1 MISRLLIRN
10 FRSVR
15 LAEIKLGPMNAF
27 IGRNN
32 AGKSN
37 IMKAL
42 HLVLGEIYPSIR
54 SFDDKDFHNYDKS
67 QTIQIEARFDAP
79 LTVNSRVQ
87 GFRSHGRGIEHR
99 ARRSHCKAWA
109 AVARRIRVCA
119 GEVD

>member
-1 MISRLLIRN
+1 IISRLLIRN

-87 GFRSHGRGIEHR
+87 GFRLTCNGTDVEYVAIGANGQTVTYGAYGRE
-99 ARRSHCKAWA
+99 
-109 AVARRIRVCA
+109 
-119 GEVD
+119 